1 MTPSEEIVT
10 GQSYSLDNR
19 TQFTVVLDTPGRSFN
34 IAGTATRTD
43 TSIGTTE
50 FTVSPAI
57 DMQTMDVTGATGSPS
72 VIAYIG
78 EQSRDRDNKLVAFN
92 MSINQST
99 SVVFNT
105 ISGCT
110 ITWAQ

>member
-78 EQSRDRDNKLVAFN
+78 EQRRDGDNKLVAFN

-99 SVVFNT
+99 SVVFDT

-110 ITWAQ
+110 ITWEQ

>member
-1 MTPSEEIVT
+1 MTPTETIVT
-10 GQSYSLDNR
+10 GQSYSLENR
-19 TQFTVVLDTPGRSFN
+19 TQFTVTLDSAGRSFG

-50 FTVSPAI
+50 FTVSPAL
-57 DMQTMDVTGATGSPS
+57 DLMSMDVTGATGSPS

-78 EQSRDRDNKLVAFN
+78 EQRKDGDNKLVAFN

-99 SVVFNT
+99 SVEFT
-105 ISGCT
+105 EISGCT
-110 ITWAQ
+110 ITRKQ